1 MSFEN
6 NLKQTLTYWAP
17 GATNQY
23 GKMTYGSP
31 VQKACRWEE
40 ISLTF
45 QDKRGEERQSK
56 TRIFLADDV
65 DVDGYVKLG
74 TDAGSDP
81 TVIDGAHEIQQ
92 KSRIPD
98 LRSIKQI
105 TTLVL

>member
-1 MSFEN
+1 MSFAN
-6 NLKQTLTYWAP
+6 HLKQTMTYWAP
-17 GATNQY
+17 GSMDVY
-23 GKMTYGSP
+23 GKMTYASP
-31 VQKACRWEE
+31 VQKPCRWEE

-65 DVDGYVKLG
+65 EVDGYVKLG
-74 TDAGSDP
+74 TDNSADP
-81 TVIDGAHEIQQ
+81 TEVDGAFEIQQ

-98 LRSIKQI
+98 LRSITTI

>member
-1 MSFEN
+1 VSFADH
-6 NLKQTLTYWAP
+6 LKQTLTYWPP
-17 GATNQY
+17 GSMDQY

-56 TRIFLADDV
+56 TRVFLADDV

-74 TDAGSDP
+74 TSAETDP
-81 TVIDGAHEIQQ
+81 TSVDGAFEIQQ
-92 KSRIPD
+92 KSRVPD
-98 LRSIKQI
+98 LRSVTQI